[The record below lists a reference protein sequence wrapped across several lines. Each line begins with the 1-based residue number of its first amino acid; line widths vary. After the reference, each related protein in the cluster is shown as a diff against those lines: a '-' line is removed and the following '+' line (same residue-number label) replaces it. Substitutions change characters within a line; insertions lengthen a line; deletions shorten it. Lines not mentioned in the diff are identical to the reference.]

1 MQELKTNTYTL
12 KYSQKAGTMD
22 TRATY
27 NQACV
32 YLRSKYIIPNGYC

>member
-1 MQELKTNTYTL
+1 MQELKTNTFTL

-27 NQACV
+27 NQVCE
-32 YLRSKYIIPNGYC
+32 YLCSKYFTPNGNC